1 MATIPPRQPF
11 TIDDMIE
18 HDVLLE
24 RYEWLSAQILNKW
37 KRSGVIR
44 GFRGRG
50 GKLVYP
56 KIDICLALEV
66 ELNKSIE
73 GK

>member
-1 MATIPPRQPF
+1 
-11 TIDDMIE
+11 MIE
-18 HDVLLE
+18 HAVLLE

-37 KRSGVIR
+37 KRAGVIR
-44 GFRGRG
+44 CFRGRG
-50 GKLVYP
+50 GKLASP
-56 KIDICLALEV
+56 INDIRLALEA